1 MSMKKI
7 IMAAALIA
15 VVGGIGFLFMKGRV
29 GMSFA
34 SKDFVAGQIM
44 LTNDSSDKISVE
56 YKVDGKDVTK
66 VLSPREEVACGA
78 QGFVRV
84 FTADKSGL
92 YEVAYPA
99 DSKMRSL
106 SLSQIVKAAKKDV
119 VDGEILTEK
128 GMVGDIKVTYEE
140 PLDLQV
146 TY

>member
-1 MSMKKI
+1 MKKI
-7 IMAAALIA
+7 IMAVVLIA
-15 VVGGIGFLFMKGRV
+15 VVGGIGFMFMKGRFD
-29 GMSFA
+29 MSFS

-44 LTNDSSDKISVE
+44 LTNDSADKMSIE

-84 FTADKSGL
+84 FTTDKSGS
-92 YEVAYPA
+92 YELMYPA

-106 SLSQIVKAAKKDV
+106 TLSQIVKAARKDAIE
-119 VDGEILTEK
+119 GEILTEK
-128 GMVGDIKVTYEE
+128 GMVGDVKVTYEE